1 MDIKYRTDLLADVDA
16 FCQEIRPIEDLCYL
30 EHRFADCYCPYLGCW
45 DSSQSST

>member
-30 EHRFADCYCPYLGCW
+30 EHRFNDQAIELSRKYNI
-45 DSSQSST
+45 